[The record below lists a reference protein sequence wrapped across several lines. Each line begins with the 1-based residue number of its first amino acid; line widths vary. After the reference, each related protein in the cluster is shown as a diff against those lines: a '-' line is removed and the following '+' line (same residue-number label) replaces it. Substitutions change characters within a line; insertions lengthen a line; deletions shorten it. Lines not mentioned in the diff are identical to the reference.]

1 MLNFRSCSMSLT
13 KKAVLLVAIILIADQ
28 ALKIWIKTHLTLGEE
43 ISLFG
48 NRGLIYFTENNGM
61 AFGLE
66 FFGNAG
72 KLLLSLFRIV
82 FIGVIGWFTWKQIRD
97 GASKG
102 MVLGLAAM
110 FAGALGNLID
120 CMFYGLIFGESTY
133 TQVAQMFPEGGGYA
147 PFLYGKVVDM
157 FYFPI
162 INTVLPD
169 WVPAWGGERFIF
181 FRPIFNLADAAITVS
196 VFYLLIFQRAIFSDK
211 KQEGEEKKEEKIQ

>member
-1 MLNFRSCSMSLT
+1 MTIT
-13 KKAVLLVAIILIADQ
+13 KKAGLLVALILLADQ

-43 ISLFG
+43 ISLIG
-48 NRGLIYFTENNGM
+48 QRGFIYFTENNGM

-82 FIGVIGWFTWKQIRD
+82 FIAAIGWYTWKQIHS

-102 MVLGLAAM
+102 LVLGLAAM

-133 TQVAQMFPEGGGYA
+133 TQVAQMFPAGGGYA

-157 FYFPI
+157 FYFPV

-169 WVPAWGGERFIF
+169 WFPVWGGERFIF
-181 FRPIFNLADAAITVS
+181 FRPIFNIADAAITVS
-196 VFYLLIFQRAIFSDK
+196 VFYLLFFQRSIFFD
-211 KQEGEEKKEEKIQ
+211 KKEESVAGKE